1 MSYGPTPWLQGAWD
15 WRAAANFMA
24 GGAGS
29 GLVVVTFLAGGPGWL
44 FAAGALLVA
53 AGLLAVWAEI
63 GRPWRALNVFRHARR
78 SWMSR
83 EALVAPPLLAAA
95 SAATF
100 AAAFAHRAALP
111 LAAVAALLALA
122 FVYCQG
128 RILQAA
134 RGIPAWRSR
143 FTTPLV
149 VATALAEGAGLWLL
163 LAGRPATL
171 AMWAGL
177 ALALVARIVLW
188 SAWRGSL
195 DGTPRSRTA
204 ADQAGRVLKP
214 STLLPLAAAL
224 LLVLAPMPQAV
235 GLALQWAAGALALAG
250 GAWFKYTLVTRVAF
264 NQGFAIPHP
273 PVRGARR
280 QEA

>member
-1 MSYGPTPWLQGAWD
+1 MSYGPRPWLQRAWD

-29 GLVVVTFLAGGPGWL
+29 GLVVATCLAGGPHGL
-44 FAAGALLVA
+44 FAAGALLVG

-78 SWMSR
+78 SWMTR
-83 EALVAPPLLAAA
+83 EALVAPPLLVAALV
-95 SAATF
+95 
-100 AAAFAHRAALP
+100 AAFAGPAAP
-111 LAAVAALLALA
+111 ALAAVAALLALGLALA

-143 FTTPLV
+143 YTTPLV

-177 ALALVARIVLW
+177 GLALVARSVLW
-188 SAWRGSL
+188 SAWRNSL
-195 DGTPRSRTA
+195 AEASRAQA
-204 ADQAGRVLKP
+204 AVDDAGRVVKP
-214 STLLPLAAAL
+214 ATLLPLAAAL
-224 LLVLAPMPQAV
+224 LVVLAPMPREL
-235 GLALQWAAGALALAG
+235 GLVLQWAAGALALAG
-250 GAWFKYTLVTRVAF
+250 GAWFKYTLVTRAAF

-273 PVRGARR
+273 PVRGGRR